1 MIVYGNTN
9 PKWHPSSLIQ
19 TFWLRSFHWP
29 YTTNKRSFIPTY
41 SKSNTNLWMLRLVKN
56 PEIPHTINSG
66 WIYTDDKKSI
76 IPKWS
81 DLPVVSA
88 VLQQLIKCKCKKKC
102 TGNCKCHTWDL
113 KCTSLCICQG
123 KCFGATLQ

>member
-1 MIVYGNTN
+1 MPDTDFLTQV
-9 PKWHPSSLIQ
+9 
-19 TFWLRSFHWP
+19 
-29 YTTNKRSFIPTY
+29 IPLTIYHQQEELY
-41 SKSNTNLWMLRLVKN
+41 SAYSTSNTNLWMLRHVKN

-76 IPKWS
+76 IHKWS

-88 VLQQLIKCKCKKKC
+88 VIQQLIKCKCKKKC
-102 TGNCKCHTWDL
+102 TGNCKCYTWDL